1 MTSPSMLKVSV
12 TAFLLSLAL
21 AGSPAHAQM
30 QRAKPAPY
38 TPAPG
43 SPERAG
49 IMDAIRLVQ
58 FAPKFQVHQL
68 FVLRSGNRSIAVAE
82 VSDAS
87 RQSDVEGIFLL
98 EGLNQQWRGRYM
110 VNGGGGASSCDD
122 AKKIHIEMIEE
133 VTSFGG
139 ESRSMPA
146 SFWKSLNEAETA
158 GKDDSCTVAKRF

>member
-1 MTSPSMLKVSV
+1 MVNVPRWTRFVAV
-12 TAFLLSLAL
+12 VVACFAL
-21 AGSPAHAQM
+21 AGSSPAHSQA
-30 QRAKPAPY
+30 RLVPY
-38 TPAPG
+38 TPAQG
-43 SPERAG
+43 SPELAG

-68 FVLRSGNRSIAVAE
+68 IVLRNGSRAIAVAE

-110 VNGGGGASSCDD
+110 VNGSGGASSCDG
-122 AKKIHIEMIEE
+122 ARKIHMEMIEE
-133 VTSFGG
+133 VTGFGG

-146 SFWKSLNEAETA
+146 SFWKSLDEAKA
-158 GKDDSCTVAKRF
+158 GGSEGHCTVAKRF